1 MLIKYKIHNLLTK
14 ETSMDLFLSDAQLSF
29 KQMIKNPANTD
40 SIIVKSSKDQKN
52 WEIVDTTNWS

>member
-1 MLIKYKIHNLLTK
+1 
-14 ETSMDLFLSDAQLSF
+14 MDLFLSDAQLSF